1 MLNQFRN
8 KRKHGDCNIPEVAA
22 GIQRFNIL
30 QNMKGKENYHS
41 WKNFWGIKYFSQ
53 KRCLDGDNKTIEKH
67 RNFGSANQEDP

>member
-8 KRKHGDCNIPEVAA
+8 KRKHGDCNIPEAAA
-22 GIQRFNIL
+22 GIQRFNIF

-53 KRCLDGDNKTIEKH
+53 R
-67 RNFGSANQEDP
+67 R